1 VHAVSF
7 ATFSTL
13 VGWLAV
19 VLGTLAARAQYA
31 RLRRHGIEGVSLA
44 TWALLTLLS
53 VFWTVYGV
61 SQHSWQ
67 LAIASAVTLPLQLSI
82 LRRLEPWSK
91 KRVLVLALG
100 LVVVSCLGPGL
111 AWGWSGAVVGAGVA
125 GILTRAP
132 QMVALLRTH
141 HATGVSA
148 SSWTWAVGVSAL
160 WVIYYAGAHLWAVLV
175 VTAVAGSAS
184 LAVAVLTGWR
194 ARLMRG
200 APSL

>member
-1 VHAVSF
+1 
-7 ATFSTL
+7 
-13 VGWLAV
+13 
-19 VLGTLAARAQYA
+19 
-31 RLRRHGIEGVSLA
+31 
-44 TWALLTLLS
+44 
-53 VFWTVYGV
+53 
-61 SQHSWQ
+61 
-67 LAIASAVTLPLQLSI
+67 
-82 LRRLEPWSK
+82 
-91 KRVLVLALG
+91 
-100 LVVVSCLGPGL
+100 
-111 AWGWSGAVVGAGVA
+111 VA